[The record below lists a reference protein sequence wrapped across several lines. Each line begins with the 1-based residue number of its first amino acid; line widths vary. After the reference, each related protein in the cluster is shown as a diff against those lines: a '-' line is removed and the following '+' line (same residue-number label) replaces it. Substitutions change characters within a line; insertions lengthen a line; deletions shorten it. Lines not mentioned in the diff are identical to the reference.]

1 MPGIGKDLAARIR
14 EIADTGDCAYH
25 QELLAEFPPTLLDL
39 LRLQGVGPKTV
50 ALLYRRS
57 ASGTLD
63 ELEEAARARA
73 PPRAAR
79 HGRRRR
85 RR

>member
-14 EIADTGDCAYH
+14 EIADTGTSTYH

-50 ALLYRRS
+50 ALLYATLGIACLDDLELRRAPAAS
-57 ASGTLD
+57 ASI
-63 ELEEAARARA
+63 RAWA
-73 PPRAAR
+73 
-79 HGRRRR
+79 RRRR
-85 RR
+85 R